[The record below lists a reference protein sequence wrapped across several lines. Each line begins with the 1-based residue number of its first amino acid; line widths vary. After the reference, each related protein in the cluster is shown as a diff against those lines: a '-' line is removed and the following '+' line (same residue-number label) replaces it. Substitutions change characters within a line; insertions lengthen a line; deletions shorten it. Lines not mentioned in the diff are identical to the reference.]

1 MLNLEISKKAKT
13 ENKKEAKI
21 SYIKNEKK
29 EYIIPI
35 ENIKST
41 ISMNTNINNKNDENE
56 NIIKKMDNRINT
68 MKSLFFKVNNI

>member
-13 ENKKEAKI
+13 ENEKEAKI
-21 SYIKNEKK
+21 SYIKNEEK

-41 ISMNTNINNKNDENE
+41 ISMNTNINNKNDKNK
-56 NIIKKMDNRINT
+56 NIIKKMNNRINT